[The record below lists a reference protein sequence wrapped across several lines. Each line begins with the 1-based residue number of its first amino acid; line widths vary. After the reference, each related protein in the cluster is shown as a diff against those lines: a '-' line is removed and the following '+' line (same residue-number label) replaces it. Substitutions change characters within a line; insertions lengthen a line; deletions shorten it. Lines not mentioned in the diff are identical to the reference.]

1 MNEFQLVL
9 PNEKLKTYRYVTLF
23 VIIINVL
30 VSGFL
35 FYHTTVPRTSQLSL
49 LALVLGSVGLI
60 ITIVRFKKSIFKSF
74 RVEILFIILA
84 LTWIILGEYL
94 LGACVMLFAILGF
107 YTNKKF
113 IVVFSEAHISYPA
126 FPPKIYAWNDVTQV
140 ILKDH
145 VLTIDLK
152 NNKLIQ
158 VVIAPESAGTVDE
171 GKFNLFCQKQLKNQ
185 LDR

>member
-74 RVEILFIILA
+74 RAEILFIILA
-84 LTWIILGEYL
+84 IIWIILGEYL

-126 FPPKIYAWNDVTQV
+126 FPPKIYAWNDIAQV
-140 ILKDH
+140 ILKDQ

>member
-60 ITIVRFKKSIFKSF
+60 ITIVRFKKRNRPGQRSAKSF
-74 RVEILFIILA
+74 
-84 LTWIILGEYL
+84 
-94 LGACVMLFAILGF
+94 
-107 YTNKKF
+107 
-113 IVVFSEAHISYPA
+113 
-126 FPPKIYAWNDVTQV
+126 
-140 ILKDH
+140 
-145 VLTIDLK
+145 
-152 NNKLIQ
+152 
-158 VVIAPESAGTVDE
+158 
-171 GKFNLFCQKQLKNQ
+171 
-185 LDR
+185 